1 MEMSGRNA
9 QEIVPCHAHASPG
22 DAAMPSGP
30 SDHVRA
36 QANFLEFP
44 PLVQKILLCGPTTG
58 RVAQSNVSPSMK
70 NIACLARHGRIEWR
84 TDLWTLCRVE
94 ALGLPWVVLVP
105 TEVSGHM

>member
-70 NIACLARHGRIEWR
+70 TLHVWPDTDALSGGPICGHFAGLKPWVCHGSF
-84 TDLWTLCRVE
+84 LCR
-94 ALGLPWVVLVP
+94 PK
-105 TEVSGHM
+105 